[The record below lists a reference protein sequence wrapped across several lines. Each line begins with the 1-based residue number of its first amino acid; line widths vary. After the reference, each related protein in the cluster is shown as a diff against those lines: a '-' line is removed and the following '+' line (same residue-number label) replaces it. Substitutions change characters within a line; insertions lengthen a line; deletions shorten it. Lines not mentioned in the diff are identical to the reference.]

1 MQSPIDDTVTIASK
15 SLILQPIIHTLEQLT
30 IQSNSLYEPKIMS
43 QIGLDFQSVPCQ
55 MALIN
60 ICLKSVQ
67 APNVYTIIAE
77 EAFSSTS
84 ILHEIGTRVLIRCL
98 AHTPINVILENARAT
113 TDEQTCV
120 TSLINTASR
129 ALTIAKEHMEKKVST
144 TALID
149 RY

>member
-129 ALTIAKEHMEKKVST
+129 TLTIAKEHMEKKVS
-144 TALID
+144 A
-149 RY
+149 Y